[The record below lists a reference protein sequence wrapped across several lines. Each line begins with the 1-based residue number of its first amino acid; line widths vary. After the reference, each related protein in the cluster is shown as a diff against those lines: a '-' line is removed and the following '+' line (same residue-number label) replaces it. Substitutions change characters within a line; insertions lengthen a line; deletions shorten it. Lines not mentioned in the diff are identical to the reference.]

1 MMESLTHTIASTKK
15 GIAMM
20 DKYDD
25 GGYSGSSYNTQPIWN
40 RRYSNLSGRRGGSR
54 TRGYSRD
61 NDMMQRLSDM
71 YQNARDDQE
80 ADMIQSIMNEL
91 NR

>member
-1 MMESLTHTIASTKK
+1 
-15 GIAMM
+15 
-20 DKYDD
+20 
-25 GGYSGSSYNTQPIWN
+25 
-40 RRYSNLSGRRGGSR
+40 
-54 TRGYSRD
+54 
-61 NDMMQRLSDM
+61 MMQRLSDM